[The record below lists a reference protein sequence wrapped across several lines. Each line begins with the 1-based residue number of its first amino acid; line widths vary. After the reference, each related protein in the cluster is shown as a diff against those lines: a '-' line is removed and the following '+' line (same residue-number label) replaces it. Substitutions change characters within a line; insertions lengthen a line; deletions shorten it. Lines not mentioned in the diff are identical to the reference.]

1 MLGILYSINI
11 CTILPN
17 FSEFVDL
24 IFQLS
29 SLKEGSGTLEILRK
43 GLRIMKL
50 HEFPLPVF
58 FLFFCLISI
67 FLPVNLA
74 HAGVDQ
80 WTAIGPGSVCVWS
93 IAIIP
98 ANPEEQSPKS
108 KVDGRPWQLAEKA
121 SVSMRVLWTISEYK
135 VSEGAV
141 WGEEEARKLLF
152 KPLDINATKI
162 TFDGRT
168 CQDVIFEKGTVNATE
183 YLADR
188 YRTTPQALDIKEELI
203 EVVKTNCRLT
213 GFAEYIRL
221 KDRRLIIHLNGVFF
235 YFRPSVNY

>member
-1 MLGILYSINI
+1 MCIANVS
-11 CTILPN
+11 TALPN
-17 FSEFVDL
+17 FSGFVDL

-29 SLKEGSGTLEILRK
+29 SLKEGSGNLEILRK

-50 HEFPLPVF
+50 HKFPLPVF
-58 FLFFCLISI
+58 FLFYCLISI
-67 FLPVNLA
+67 FPPVNLA

-80 WTAIGPGSVCVWS
+80 WTVIGPGSVCVWS
-93 IAIIP
+93 IATIP
-98 ANPEEQSPKS
+98 VNPEEQPLKS
-108 KVDGRPWQLAEKA
+108 KDDGRSSQFAEKGG
-121 SVSMRVLWTISEYK
+121 VSMRVLWTISEYK

-152 KPLDINATKI
+152 KPLDIDATKI
-162 TFDGRT
+162 TFDGHT
-168 CQDVIFEKGTVNATE
+168 CHYVIFEKRTVNAKE
-183 YLADR
+183 HLAHM

-203 EVVKTNCRLT
+203 EVIKTTCHLP
-213 GFAEYIRL
+213 GFAEYILL